1 MCVHMRPCMLN
12 VHRPDGIDAMLQKD
26 DGSCQDLP
34 SSDQARDIHHK
45 LVVVRGTQGPMRLW
59 PE

>member
-1 MCVHMRPCMLN
+1 MLN